1 MRKFRHARRLRGE
14 LMSEINITPF
24 VDVLLV
30 LLVSFLISAPLM
42 TLALPIQL
50 PKGKLKERAP
60 DYENSILAVVNKKNQ
75 ISIAKKTALNMY
87 ESGYTKPIKQ
97 NNIKVL
103 GKQALGMLFVGVDS
117 MLTGKYISEHDKKIA
132 QKIAHVLCGGEL
144 SQATHVTED
153 YLLELEREAF
163 LSLCSERKTL
173 ERIQSL
179 LQTGK
184 ILRN

>member
-60 DYENSILAVVNKKNQ
+60 DYVNSTLAVVNKSNQ
-75 ISIAKKTALNMY
+75 IYIDNKVYSINSLARFLKGSARVWEKNLPVYLQVDEKVPYKILIDVMLLFKNAGFRQVGLV
-87 ESGYTKPIKQ
+87 IKQ
-97 NNIKVL
+97 D
-103 GKQALGMLFVGVDS
+103 F
-117 MLTGKYISEHDKKIA
+117 
-132 QKIAHVLCGGEL
+132 
-144 SQATHVTED
+144 
-153 YLLELEREAF
+153 
-163 LSLCSERKTL
+163 
-173 ERIQSL
+173 
-179 LQTGK
+179 
-184 ILRN
+184 

>member
-60 DYENSILAVVNKKNQ
+60 DYENSTLAVVNKSNQ
-75 ISIAKKTALNMY
+75 IYIDNKIYSINSLARFLKGSTRVLEKNLPVYLQVDEKVPYKILIDVMLLFKNAGFRQVGLV
-87 ESGYTKPIKQ
+87 IKQ
-97 NNIKVL
+97 D
-103 GKQALGMLFVGVDS
+103 F
-117 MLTGKYISEHDKKIA
+117 
-132 QKIAHVLCGGEL
+132 
-144 SQATHVTED
+144 
-153 YLLELEREAF
+153 
-163 LSLCSERKTL
+163 
-173 ERIQSL
+173 
-179 LQTGK
+179 
-184 ILRN
+184 

>member
-75 ISIAKKTALNMY
+75 ISIDNQIYSLKSLAGSLNGNARVWKKSLPVYLQMDEQVPYGILIEIMLLFKNAGFRQVGLV
-87 ESGYTKPIKQ
+87 IKQ
-97 NNIKVL
+97 D
-103 GKQALGMLFVGVDS
+103 F
-117 MLTGKYISEHDKKIA
+117 
-132 QKIAHVLCGGEL
+132 
-144 SQATHVTED
+144 
-153 YLLELEREAF
+153 
-163 LSLCSERKTL
+163 
-173 ERIQSL
+173 
-179 LQTGK
+179 
-184 ILRN
+184 

>member
-60 DYENSILAVVNKKNQ
+60 DYENSILAVVNTKNQ
-75 ISIAKKTALNMY
+75 ISIDNQIYSLKNLAGSLKGNASVWKKSLPVYLQMDEQVPYGILIEIMLLFKNAGFRQVGLV
-87 ESGYTKPIKQ
+87 IKQ
-97 NNIKVL
+97 D
-103 GKQALGMLFVGVDS
+103 F
-117 MLTGKYISEHDKKIA
+117 
-132 QKIAHVLCGGEL
+132 
-144 SQATHVTED
+144 
-153 YLLELEREAF
+153 
-163 LSLCSERKTL
+163 
-173 ERIQSL
+173 
-179 LQTGK
+179 
-184 ILRN
+184 

>member
-60 DYENSILAVVNKKNQ
+60 DYENSTLAVVNKSDQIYIDNKIYSINSLARFLKSSTRVWEKNLPVYLQ
-75 ISIAKKTALNMY
+75 VDEKVPYKILIDVMLIFKNAGFRQVGLV
-87 ESGYTKPIKQ
+87 IKQ
-97 NNIKVL
+97 D
-103 GKQALGMLFVGVDS
+103 F
-117 MLTGKYISEHDKKIA
+117 
-132 QKIAHVLCGGEL
+132 
-144 SQATHVTED
+144 
-153 YLLELEREAF
+153 
-163 LSLCSERKTL
+163 
-173 ERIQSL
+173 
-179 LQTGK
+179 
-184 ILRN
+184 

>member
-60 DYENSILAVVNKKNQ
+60 DYENSTLAVVNKSNQ
-75 ISIAKKTALNMY
+75 IYIDNKIYSINRLARILKGNRL
-87 ESGYTKPIKQ
+87 
-97 NNIKVL
+97 VL
-103 GKQALGMLFVGVDS
+103 GKNLPVYLQVDEQVP
-117 MLTGKYISEHDKKIA
+117 Y
-132 QKIAHVLCGGEL
+132 
-144 SQATHVTED
+144 
-153 YLLELEREAF
+153 
-163 LSLCSERKTL
+163 
-173 ERIQSL
+173 
-179 LQTGK
+179 K
-184 ILRN
+184 ILVDVMLLFKNAGFRQVGLVIKQDF

>member
-75 ISIAKKTALNMY
+75 ISIDDQIYSLKNLAGSLKGNASLWKKSPPVYLQMDEHVPYGILIEIMLLFKNAGFRQVGLV
-87 ESGYTKPIKQ
+87 IKQ
-97 NNIKVL
+97 D
-103 GKQALGMLFVGVDS
+103 F
-117 MLTGKYISEHDKKIA
+117 
-132 QKIAHVLCGGEL
+132 
-144 SQATHVTED
+144 
-153 YLLELEREAF
+153 
-163 LSLCSERKTL
+163 
-173 ERIQSL
+173 
-179 LQTGK
+179 
-184 ILRN
+184 

>member
-60 DYENSILAVVNKKNQ
+60 DYENSTLAVVNKSDQIYIDNKIYSINSLARFLKGSTRVWEKSLPVYLQVDEQVPYKILIDVMLLFKNAGFRQ
-75 ISIAKKTALNMY
+75 VGLV
-87 ESGYTKPIKQ
+87 IKQ
-97 NNIKVL
+97 D
-103 GKQALGMLFVGVDS
+103 F
-117 MLTGKYISEHDKKIA
+117 
-132 QKIAHVLCGGEL
+132 
-144 SQATHVTED
+144 
-153 YLLELEREAF
+153 
-163 LSLCSERKTL
+163 
-173 ERIQSL
+173 
-179 LQTGK
+179 
-184 ILRN
+184 

>member
-75 ISIAKKTALNMY
+75 ISIDDQIYSLKNLAGSLKGNASIWKKSLPVYLQMDEQVPYGILIEIMLLFKNAGFRQVGLV
-87 ESGYTKPIKQ
+87 IKQ
-97 NNIKVL
+97 D
-103 GKQALGMLFVGVDS
+103 F
-117 MLTGKYISEHDKKIA
+117 
-132 QKIAHVLCGGEL
+132 
-144 SQATHVTED
+144 
-153 YLLELEREAF
+153 
-163 LSLCSERKTL
+163 
-173 ERIQSL
+173 
-179 LQTGK
+179 
-184 ILRN
+184 

>member
-60 DYENSILAVVNKKNQ
+60 DYENSILAVVNKKKQ
-75 ISIAKKTALNMY
+75 ISIDDQIYSLKSLADSLNGNARVWKKSLPVYLQMDEQVPYRILIEIMLLFKNAGFRHVGLV
-87 ESGYTKPIKQ
+87 IKQ
-97 NNIKVL
+97 D
-103 GKQALGMLFVGVDS
+103 F
-117 MLTGKYISEHDKKIA
+117 
-132 QKIAHVLCGGEL
+132 
-144 SQATHVTED
+144 
-153 YLLELEREAF
+153 
-163 LSLCSERKTL
+163 
-173 ERIQSL
+173 
-179 LQTGK
+179 
-184 ILRN
+184 

>member
-14 LMSEINITPF
+14 LMSEINITPL

-75 ISIAKKTALNMY
+75 ISIDDQIYSLKSLAGSLNGNTSLWEKSLPVYLQMDEKVPY
-87 ESGYTKPIKQ
+87 GILIKIMLMFKNAGFRQVGFVIKQ
-97 NNIKVL
+97 D
-103 GKQALGMLFVGVDS
+103 F
-117 MLTGKYISEHDKKIA
+117 
-132 QKIAHVLCGGEL
+132 
-144 SQATHVTED
+144 
-153 YLLELEREAF
+153 
-163 LSLCSERKTL
+163 
-173 ERIQSL
+173 
-179 LQTGK
+179 
-184 ILRN
+184 

>member
-75 ISIAKKTALNMY
+75 ISIDDQIYSLKNLAGSLKGNASVWKKNLPVYLQMDEQVPYGILIEIMLLFKNAGFRQVGLV
-87 ESGYTKPIKQ
+87 IKQ
-97 NNIKVL
+97 D
-103 GKQALGMLFVGVDS
+103 F
-117 MLTGKYISEHDKKIA
+117 
-132 QKIAHVLCGGEL
+132 
-144 SQATHVTED
+144 
-153 YLLELEREAF
+153 
-163 LSLCSERKTL
+163 
-173 ERIQSL
+173 
-179 LQTGK
+179 
-184 ILRN
+184 

>member
-60 DYENSILAVVNKKNQ
+60 DYENSTLAVVNKSNQ
-75 ISIAKKTALNMY
+75 IYIDNKIYSINSLSRFLKVNTRKWEKSLPVYLQVDEQVPYKILIDVMLLFKNAGFRQVGLV
-87 ESGYTKPIKQ
+87 IKQ
-97 NNIKVL
+97 D
-103 GKQALGMLFVGVDS
+103 F
-117 MLTGKYISEHDKKIA
+117 
-132 QKIAHVLCGGEL
+132 
-144 SQATHVTED
+144 
-153 YLLELEREAF
+153 
-163 LSLCSERKTL
+163 
-173 ERIQSL
+173 
-179 LQTGK
+179 
-184 ILRN
+184 

>member
-60 DYENSILAVVNKKNQ
+60 DYENSTLAVVNKSNQ
-75 ISIAKKTALNMY
+75 IYIDNKKYSINSLTRFLKGNNRVWEKSLPVYLQVDEQVPYKILIDVMLLFKNAGFRKVGLV
-87 ESGYTKPIKQ
+87 IKQ
-97 NNIKVL
+97 D
-103 GKQALGMLFVGVDS
+103 F
-117 MLTGKYISEHDKKIA
+117 
-132 QKIAHVLCGGEL
+132 
-144 SQATHVTED
+144 
-153 YLLELEREAF
+153 
-163 LSLCSERKTL
+163 
-173 ERIQSL
+173 
-179 LQTGK
+179 
-184 ILRN
+184 

>member
-75 ISIAKKTALNMY
+75 ISIDDQIYSLISLAGSLKSNANVWKKSLPVYLQMDEQVPYGILIEIMLLFKNAGFRQVGLV
-87 ESGYTKPIKQ
+87 IKQ
-97 NNIKVL
+97 D
-103 GKQALGMLFVGVDS
+103 F
-117 MLTGKYISEHDKKIA
+117 
-132 QKIAHVLCGGEL
+132 
-144 SQATHVTED
+144 
-153 YLLELEREAF
+153 
-163 LSLCSERKTL
+163 
-173 ERIQSL
+173 
-179 LQTGK
+179 
-184 ILRN
+184 

>member
-50 PKGKLKERAP
+50 PTGKLKERAP

-75 ISIAKKTALNMY
+75 ISIDDQIYSQKSLAGSLKGNASVWNKSLPVYLQMDEQVPYGNLIEIMLLFKNAGFRQVGLV
-87 ESGYTKPIKQ
+87 IKQ
-97 NNIKVL
+97 D
-103 GKQALGMLFVGVDS
+103 F
-117 MLTGKYISEHDKKIA
+117 
-132 QKIAHVLCGGEL
+132 
-144 SQATHVTED
+144 
-153 YLLELEREAF
+153 
-163 LSLCSERKTL
+163 
-173 ERIQSL
+173 
-179 LQTGK
+179 
-184 ILRN
+184 

>member
-60 DYENSILAVVNKKNQ
+60 DYENSTLAVVNKSNQ
-75 ISIAKKTALNMY
+75 IYIDNKIYSINSLARFLKGNKLELG
-87 ESGYTKPIKQ
+87 ESLPVYLQVDEQVPYKILIDVMLLFKNAGFRQVGLVIKQ
-97 NNIKVL
+97 D
-103 GKQALGMLFVGVDS
+103 F
-117 MLTGKYISEHDKKIA
+117 
-132 QKIAHVLCGGEL
+132 
-144 SQATHVTED
+144 
-153 YLLELEREAF
+153 
-163 LSLCSERKTL
+163 
-173 ERIQSL
+173 
-179 LQTGK
+179 
-184 ILRN
+184 

>member
-60 DYENSILAVVNKKNQ
+60 DYENSILVVVNKKNQ
-75 ISIAKKTALNMY
+75 ISIDNQIYSLKSLAGSLKSNASVWKKSLPVYLQMDEQIPYGILIEIMLLFKNAGFRQVGLV
-87 ESGYTKPIKQ
+87 IKQ
-97 NNIKVL
+97 D
-103 GKQALGMLFVGVDS
+103 F
-117 MLTGKYISEHDKKIA
+117 
-132 QKIAHVLCGGEL
+132 
-144 SQATHVTED
+144 
-153 YLLELEREAF
+153 
-163 LSLCSERKTL
+163 
-173 ERIQSL
+173 
-179 LQTGK
+179 
-184 ILRN
+184 

>member
-60 DYENSILAVVNKKNQ
+60 DYVNSTLAVVNKSNQ
-75 ISIAKKTALNMY
+75 IYIDNKIYSINSLARFLKSNTRVWKKSLPVYLQVDEQVPYKILIDVMLLFKNAGFRQVGLV
-87 ESGYTKPIKQ
+87 IKQ
-97 NNIKVL
+97 D
-103 GKQALGMLFVGVDS
+103 F
-117 MLTGKYISEHDKKIA
+117 
-132 QKIAHVLCGGEL
+132 
-144 SQATHVTED
+144 
-153 YLLELEREAF
+153 
-163 LSLCSERKTL
+163 
-173 ERIQSL
+173 
-179 LQTGK
+179 
-184 ILRN
+184 